1 MLEAFKRFW
10 FWIDDHLVSATIT
23 VVVTAILVV
32 VLWPMSVIFIPAG
45 HVGVLWSRFFGGT
58 VTGHYYAEGT
68 RLILP
73 WDIMN
78 IYDAR
83 VQLIERD
90 YDVLTADGLRSTINV
105 AFRFRIDAEHV
116 GSLHKVVGPDYLHS
130 LVVPDVGSEARHIFA
145 RFQPEEAFTTYRS
158 NIEEQIRQNVE
169 RNLLDN
175 FNPPDEDH
183 IRFFYIEDI
192 LIRGVQFPPAV
203 ADAIERKRVEY
214 NRAQQYEFSIE
225 AERRE
230 AVRKQIEAEGIR
242 AFQDTIR
249 DGLTDAYL
257 RWRGIE
263 ATLALS
269 RSPNSKV
276 VVIGSGPGG
285 LPIIL
290 GGMDGAAP
298 SVPPAGPMSVPPLG
312 TFDPTAGGPSRFREE
327 GLSGTPPSPTAPA
340 QSISPST
347 PPAPSPARSPAS
359 GTPPAPG
366 SPPASR
372 PPG

>member
-10 FWIDDHLVSATIT
+10 FWIDNHLVSTTIT
-23 VVVTAILVV
+23 IVMAAILVI

-58 VTGHYYAEGT
+58 VTDRHYAEGM

-73 WDIMN
+73 WDVMN

-116 GSLHKVVGPDYLHS
+116 GTMHKFVGPDYLRS
-130 LVVPDVGSEARHIFA
+130 LVVPDVGSEARHVLA
-145 RFQPEEAFTTYRS
+145 RYQPEEAFTTYRT
-158 NIEEQIRQNVE
+158 NIEDQIRQNVE
-169 RNLLDN
+169 RNLLEN

-183 IRFFYIEDI
+183 IRFFFIEDI

-230 AVRKQIEAEGIR
+230 AIRKQIEAEGIR

-249 DGLTDAYL
+249 DGLTDNYL

-290 GGMDGAAP
+290 GGMDGNTP
-298 SVPPAGPMSVPPLG
+298 TVPPAGPMSVPPLG
-312 TFDPTAGGPSRFREE
+312 TLDPSAGGPARFRDE
-327 GLSGTPPSPTAPA
+327 GLSGSPPSPAAPA
-340 QSISPST
+340 PLISPGT
-347 PPAPSPARSPAS
+347 PPAPS
-359 GTPPAPG
+359 TAPLRPG
-366 SPPASR
+366 GAPPASR